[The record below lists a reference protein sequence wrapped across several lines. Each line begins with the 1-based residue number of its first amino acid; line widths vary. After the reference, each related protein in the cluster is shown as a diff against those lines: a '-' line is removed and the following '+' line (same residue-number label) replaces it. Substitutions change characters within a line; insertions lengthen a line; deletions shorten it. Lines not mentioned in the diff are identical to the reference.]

1 MAELENEL
9 KRNEEVVVDNTD
21 YIDAIK
27 ELKQNSVD
35 KDKYDA
41 LKAENKKLLEAMIN
55 GTELQSQ
62 SAEKLDSRL
71 EYYKKYKE
79 NKFNNDLEYWEN
91 FLNLRK
97 ATMKEYGADPC
108 VTGNYGLTPE
118 GGRANAAYGEAETVQ
133 EQMEMIE
140 DFVKEANGNPLI
152 FETLLQSAMPKR

>member
-1 MAELENEL
+1 MAELENEI

-41 LKAENKKLLEAMIN
+41 LKAENKKLLDAIVN
-55 GTELQSQ
+55 GQDIQSQ
-62 SAEKLDSRL
+62 SAEQLDSRL

>member
-1 MAELENEL
+1 MAELENEI

-41 LKAENKKLLEAMIN
+41 LKAENKKLLDAIVN
-55 GTELQSQ
+55 GQDIQSQ
-62 SAEKLDSRL
+62 SAEQLDSRL

-79 NKFNNDLEYWEN
+79 NNFNNDLEYWEN

-140 DFVKEANGNPLI
+140 DFVKEASGNPLI

>member
-79 NKFNNDLEYWEN
+79 NKFNNDLEY
-91 FLNLRK
+91 
-97 ATMKEYGADPC
+97 
-108 VTGNYGLTPE
+108 
-118 GGRANAAYGEAETVQ
+118 
-133 EQMEMIE
+133 
-140 DFVKEANGNPLI
+140 
-152 FETLLQSAMPKR
+152 

>member
-1 MAELENEL
+1 MAELENEI

-62 SAEKLDSRL
+62 SAEQLDSRL

>member
-1 MAELENEL
+1 MAELENEI

-41 LKAENKKLLEAMIN
+41 LKAENKKLLDALVN
-55 GTELQSQ
+55 GQDIQSQ
-62 SAEKLDSRL
+62 SAEQLDSRL

-79 NKFNNDLEYWEN
+79 NNFNNDLEYWEN

>member
-1 MAELENEL
+1 MAELENEI

-41 LKAENKKLLEAMIN
+41 LKAENKKLLDAIVN
-55 GTELQSQ
+55 GQDIQSQ
-62 SAEKLDSRL
+62 SAEQLDSRL

-79 NKFNNDLEYWEN
+79 NNFNNDLEYWEN

>member
-9 KRNEEVVVDNTD
+9 KRNEESVVDNTD

-62 SAEKLDSRL
+62 STEQLDDRL

-97 ATMKEYGADPC
+97 ATMKEYGSDPC

>member
-1 MAELENEL
+1 MAELENEI

-55 GTELQSQ
+55 GSDLQSQ
-62 SAEKLDSRL
+62 SNEQLDSRL

-140 DFVKEANGNPLI
+140 DFVKEANGNPLV

>member
-1 MAELENEL
+1 MAELENDI

-62 SAEKLDSRL
+62 SAEQLDSRL